1 MFLPSNAIL
10 LVIDIQGKLARLMH
24 KKDELFR
31 NASKLIQTATFLDIP
46 VIVTEQAPDKIGKT
60 IPEITKFLDKI
71 QPITKSSFSCCG
83 ENRFLRELEALKRK
97 QIIVIGIEAHV
108 CVYQTA
114 SELLNKDFQVQVVA
128 DAVSS
133 RTESNKY
140 FGLDRIKSIGVGMT
154 STEMI
159 ICELLRTCEHPR
171 FKEIVNLIK

>member
-1 MFLPSNAIL
+1 
-10 LVIDIQGKLARLMH
+10 
-24 KKDELFR
+24 
-31 NASKLIQTATFLDIP
+31 
-46 VIVTEQAPDKIGKT
+46 
-60 IPEITKFLDKI
+60 
-71 QPITKSSFSCCG
+71 
-83 ENRFLRELEALKRK
+83 LRELEALKRK